1 VRHQGQAM
9 TFDWSGSSRD
19 IKWAAFY
26 SDCEHEVLEITSG
39 HRITLTYNLYMR
51 RGLGEMAGHSET
63 LDPHQLPMYKEVK
76 NTLARSEFMADGK
89 NKSPAYGYHT
99 YTCAGGIL
107 GKYCS
112 HAYAHATDGAASA
125 LPSILKGSDMVAFE
139 VFRSLGIEPLVR
151 PVIDHIRKHEDAIG
165 YEDKESELHTHD
177 YIGKELTEPLDIGF
191 KCEAIQEA
199 YHAYPSTLEKVTW
212 VNEPK
217 KGTENMQ
224 FAYLAVRLMPDHS
237 IVGTQAKHRSEFST
251 ATRLRLPLS
260 TVSVRFS
267 SRFLLTRSAS
277 R

>member
-1 VRHQGQAM
+1 M

-76 NTLARSEFMADGK
+76 NTLARSDFMADGK

-177 YIGKELTEPLDIGF
+177 YIGKELTGPLDIGF

-224 FAYLAVRLMPDHS
+224 FAYLAVRLIPDRS